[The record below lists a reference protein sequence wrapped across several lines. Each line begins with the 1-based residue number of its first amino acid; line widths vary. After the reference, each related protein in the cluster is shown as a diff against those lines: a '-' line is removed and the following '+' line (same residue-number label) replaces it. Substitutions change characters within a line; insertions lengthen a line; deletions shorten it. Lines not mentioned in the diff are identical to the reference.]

1 MLGECS
7 HRIAAAVA
15 TATLIDYKII
25 SADDTSQIILKDK
38 IQREIDWQVELEI
51 DENQPIVC
59 VFFDGQIFRC
69 AIASLERVCLSIRP
83 LRLLC

>member
-1 MLGECS
+1 MHGECS

-25 SADDTSQIILKDK
+25 SANDTSEIISKDK

-51 DENQPIVC
+51 DKNQPIIC
-59 VFFDGQIFRC
+59 VFFDGQIFT
-69 AIASLERVCLSIRP
+69 SLKRVCLSVRP

>member
-1 MLGECS
+1 MPLPTVARVVMHGECS

-25 SADDTSQIILKDK
+25 SADDTSQIISKDK
-38 IQREIDWQVELEI
+38 IQREIDRQVELEI

-59 VFFDGQIFRC
+59 LF
-69 AIASLERVCLSIRP
+69 
-83 LRLLC
+83 

>member
-1 MLGECS
+1 MHGECS
-7 HRIAAAVA
+7 YRIAAAVA

-25 SADDTSQIILKDK
+25 SADDTSQIISNDK
-38 IQREIDWQVELEI
+38 IQREIDRQVELEI

-59 VFFDGQIFRC
+59 IFFDGQIFRC
-69 AIASLERVCLSIRP
+69 AIASLKRVCLSVHP